1 MLPAIG
7 VGMDRSIDTK
17 EINRRRRNTFL
28 RWAAGAVGVGLLA
41 WFGLRS
47 LRPSADED
55 TLRIATVERGEVVN
69 TVNATALV
77 LPAFEEQINSPVA
90 TTIDEVL
97 RTAGTEVAAGELL
110 MKLDRDYVQLQLDG
124 RRDQLA
130 VKENSIG
137 LLGLEYERDLQEL
150 TYNAEI
156 KKLELSAARAQLA
169 DARRLLGVGG
179 ATQEEV
185 EAAELAVQI
194 SELES
199 KKLDNQLAY
208 SHNSLA
214 GRKRQLQLEVGM
226 EEKEVSQLSRR
237 LRETEVRAP
246 RAGVITWVNENIGQ
260 QVTEG
265 TALVRI
271 ADLGRYKVEGSAS
284 DRYADQLAV
293 GLPVEVRTPTTRLS
307 GRVTAILPE
316 VTDNLVRFRVELD
329 EPSHA
334 DLRPNLRAELYVITN
349 RVDDVVRVK
358 NGPAFRGGRLQS
370 IFVVEGGEAVRR
382 EVQIG
387 MRNGDFVEITDGL
400 RPGDRIIISA
410 SDELERVT
418 SFKLEE

>member
-1 MLPAIG
+1 
-7 VGMDRSIDTK
+7 MDRTLDTK
-17 EINRRRRNTFL
+17 TVTRRRRKKL
-28 RWAAGAVGVGLLA
+28 LSWLAAIVLLGAAV
-41 WFGLRS
+41 WYGLRL

-55 TLRIATVERGEVVN
+55 TLRFATVERGEVVN

-77 LPAFEEQINSPVA
+77 LPAFEEQLNSPVA

-97 RTAGTEVAAGELL
+97 LTAGTQVQTDALI
-110 MKLDRDYVQLQLDG
+110 MRLDRDYVQLQLDG

-150 TYNAEI
+150 TYDTEI
-156 KKLELSAARAQLA
+156 KKLELAAARAQLA
-169 DARRLLGVGG
+169 DARRLLDIGG

-185 EAAELAVQI
+185 ESAELAVKI
-194 SELES
+194 SELEA
-199 KKLDNQLAY
+199 KKLGNQLAY
-208 SHNSLA
+208 SQNSLA
-214 GRKRQLQLEVGM
+214 GRKRALQLEVGM

-246 RAGVITWVNENIGQ
+246 RAGVVTWVNENIGQ

-265 TALVRI
+265 TALARI

-293 GLPVEVRTPTTRLS
+293 GLPVELRTATARLS
-307 GRVTAILPE
+307 GTVTAILPE

-329 EPSHA
+329 DPSHEE
-334 DLRPNLRAELYVITN
+334 LRPNLRAELYVITN
-349 RVDDVVRVK
+349 KVEDVLRVK

-370 IFVVEGGEAVRR
+370 VFVVNGEEATRR
-382 EVQIG
+382 EVGVG
-387 MRNGDFVEITDGL
+387 MRNGDFVEITGGL
-400 RPGDRIIISA
+400 TAGDRIIISD
-410 SDELERVT
+410 SEELERVT
-418 SFKLEE
+418 AFKLEE

>member
-1 MLPAIG
+1 
-7 VGMDRSIDTK
+7 MDRTLDTK
-17 EINRRRRNTFL
+17 TVTRRRRKKL
-28 RWAAGAVGVGLLA
+28 LSWLAAIVLLGAAV
-41 WFGLRS
+41 WYGLRL

-55 TLRIATVERGEVVN
+55 TLRFATVERGEVVN

-77 LPAFEEQINSPVA
+77 LPAFEEQLNSPVA

-97 RTAGTEVAAGELL
+97 LTAGTQVQADALI
-110 MKLDRDYVQLQLDG
+110 MRLDRDYVQLQLDG

-150 TYNAEI
+150 TYDTEI
-156 KKLELSAARAQLA
+156 KKLELAAARAQLA
-169 DARRLLGVGG
+169 DARRLLEIGG

-185 EAAELAVQI
+185 ESAELAVKI
-194 SELES
+194 SELEA
-199 KKLDNQLAY
+199 KKLGNQLAY
-208 SHNSLA
+208 SQNSLA
-214 GRKRQLQLEVGM
+214 GRKRALQLEVGM

-246 RAGVITWVNENIGQ
+246 RAGVVTWVNENIGQ

-265 TALVRI
+265 TALARI

-293 GLPVEVRTPTTRLS
+293 GLPVELRTATARLT
-307 GRVTAILPE
+307 GTVTAILPE

-329 EPSHA
+329 DPSHEE
-334 DLRPNLRAELYVITN
+334 LRPNLRAELYVITN
-349 RVDDVVRVK
+349 KVEDVLRVK

-370 IFVVEGGEAVRR
+370 VFVVNGEEATRR
-382 EVQIG
+382 EVGVG
-387 MRNGDFVEITDGL
+387 MRNGDFVEITSGL
-400 RPGDRIIISA
+400 TAGDRIIISD
-410 SDELERVT
+410 SEELERVT
-418 SFKLEE
+418 AFKLEE

>member
-1 MLPAIG
+1 
-7 VGMDRSIDTK
+7 MDRTLDTK
-17 EINRRRRNTFL
+17 QVNRRRRRRLLTWVLVILVVGAAVWYGL
-28 RWAAGAVGVGLLA
+28 RLLA
-41 WFGLRS
+41 
-47 LRPSADED
+47 PSADED
-55 TLRIATVERGEVVN
+55 TLRFATVERGEVTN

-77 LPAFEEQINSPVA
+77 LPAFEEQLNSPVA

-97 RTAGTEVAAGELL
+97 LTAGTQVQADALI
-110 MKLDRDYVQLQLDG
+110 MRLDRDYVQLQLDG

-150 TYNAEI
+150 TYDAEI
-156 KKLELSAARAQLA
+156 KKLELAAARAQLA
-169 DARRLLGVGG
+169 DARRLLEIGG

-185 EAAELAVQI
+185 EAAELAVKI

-208 SHNSLA
+208 SRNSLA
-214 GRKRQLQLEVGM
+214 GRKRALQLEVGM

-265 TALVRI
+265 TALARI

-293 GLPVEVRTPTTRLS
+293 GLPVEMRVGTTRLS
-307 GRVTAILPE
+307 GTVTAILPE

-329 EPSHA
+329 DPSHGE
-334 DLRPNLRAELYVITN
+334 LRPNLRAELYVITN
-349 RVDDVVRVK
+349 RVDEVVRVK

-370 IFVVEGGEAVRR
+370 VFVVKGELALRK
-382 EVQIG
+382 EIGTG
-387 MRNGDFVEITDGL
+387 MRNGDFVEITRGL
-400 RPGDRIIISA
+400 TPGDRIIISD
-410 SDELERVT
+410 SEELERVT